1 HHEFDDIKRIGA
13 QVVHEGR
20 VAVHLALI
28 DAQLLDNNL
37 LHLLLNCHDSSWDFV
52 NALILAAFAEFP
64 QVAASCPT
72 PHSAISSRILP
83 ERLAATLA
91 SWGSLVSCARPG
103 GYPFTGATGALGNP
117 RAGCRP
123 APRTHFTM
131 RFPKTDDTL
140 AAGESGLEPAD
151 GRERYVRTSSA
162 RKGTLT
168 RASNPLITPRRPRSR
183 LPAPRAPPR
192 APPRPPFACHP
203 RCALPWGRTTSES
216 VRSDPRRRATAGAPP
231 LRGRLRGR

>member
-1 HHEFDDIKRIGA
+1 MLFLGRLAFNVFNRVFDRGDLLGIFVRDFQLEGFFKSHYEFDDIKRIGA

-151 GRERYVRTSSA
+151 GRERYVRSSSA
-162 RKGTLT
+162 RKGT
-168 RASNPLITPRRPRSR
+168 RFEPINY
-183 LPAPRAPPR
+183 PP
-192 APPRPPFACHP
+192 P
-203 RCALPWGRTTSES
+203 
-216 VRSDPRRRATAGAPP
+216 TAQ
-231 LRGRLRGR
+231 